1 MRARMTFDGLSEL
14 INFYTDDF
22 GGEQK
27 LITSLKL
34 A

>member
-1 MRARMTFDGLSEL
+1 MRATMTFDGLSEL
-14 INFYTDDF
+14 IKFHTDDF
-22 GGEQK
+22 GGEQ